1 MKGMVILIKVCDS
14 LMGTGKT
21 SAAIEYMNNHPEKK
35 FVYVTPY
42 LDEVARIKDAC
53 KKLHFVEPSGKIPDC
68 AFSKVRHT
76 VELLKKGRNI
86 ATTHAAFT
94 SYPIEY
100 ASIIKE
106 KGYTLI
112 LDECLSMLEKSDATP
127 SDIDIALKTDLLRLE
142 DGVIVRG
149 GMEYNGKI
157 FHKLV
162 RCTESK
168 GLVMT
173 EEDGM
178 STAYFWIISP
188 SILLSF
194 EDVILMTYMFS
205 GQEMSMYMA
214 ANNIQ
219 YQYIGVCHDKSG
231 YHFTD
236 SPVSDA
242 DLCREAG
249 GRIEVFDDPHWNSI
263 GDDYYAM
270 SMNWFATKPES
281 VDALRKKLGGY
292 FNYVNRNTPNS
303 AGLWGTYTDG
313 FQKIKGAGYTKIFL
327 PFNAR
332 ATNEYRDRVLLA
344 YPCNVFMN
352 VRIVSIYEK
361 MGIKVD
367 QERYALS
374 VMLQWIWRSA
384 IRDGKSVKLY
394 LPSSRMRSLLNRW
407 INGEFS
413 VGGEIDAERSA

>member
-1 MKGMVILIKVCDS
+1 MIKVCDS

-21 SAAIEYMNNHPEKK
+21 SAAIAYMNSHPEKK

-42 LDEVARIKDAC
+42 LDEVARIKQAC
-53 KKLHFVEPSGKIPDC
+53 KKLHFVEPSGKVPNC

-100 ASIIKE
+100 ATIIKE
-106 KGYTLI
+106 QGYTLI
-112 LDECLSMLEKSDATP
+112 LDECLSMLEKSDASS
-127 SDIDIALKTDLLRLE
+127 SDIAIALKSGLLKRE
-142 DGVIVRG
+142 DGVITRG
-149 GMEYNGKI
+149 SLQYNGI
-157 FHKLV
+157 LFHKLV

-168 GLVMT
+168 GLVMS
-173 EEDGM
+173 EEDGAEC
-178 STAYFWIISP
+178 AYFWIIAP
-188 SILLSF
+188 NVLLSF
-194 EDVILMTYMFS
+194 EQVILMTYMFS
-205 GQEMSMYMA
+205 GQEMSLYLK
-214 ANNIQ
+214 ANDIP
-219 YQYIGVCHDKSG
+219 YQYIGVTHDQDG

-236 SPVSDA
+236 SPTSDA

-249 GRIEVFDDPHWNSI
+249 GRIEVLDDPHYNSV
-263 GDDYYAM
+263 GEDYYAM
-270 SMNWFATKPES
+270 SMNWFANKPDGVES
-281 VDALRKKLGGY
+281 LKKKIGGY
-292 FNYVNRNTPNS
+292 FNYVHRSIPNS
-303 AGLWGTYTDG
+303 SGLWGTYTDA
-313 FQKIKGAGYTKIFL
+313 FQKIKGAGYTKTFL

-367 QERYALS
+367 QDRYALS

-394 LPSSRMRSLLNRW
+394 LPSSRMRSLLARW

-413 VGGEIDAERSA
+413 VGGEIGAERSA